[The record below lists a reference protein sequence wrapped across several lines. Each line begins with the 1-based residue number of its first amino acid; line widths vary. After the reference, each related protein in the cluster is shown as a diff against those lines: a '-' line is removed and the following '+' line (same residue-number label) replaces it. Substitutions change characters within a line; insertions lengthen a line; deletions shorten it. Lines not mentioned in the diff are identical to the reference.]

1 MKDIQETVELVAI
14 DDSMPVE
21 ARSRGQLA
29 MEAVVLLP
37 NIVKLLTRLL
47 RDPRVPI
54 RRKIFIGAVL
64 GYVVL
69 PIDLVPDFIIGFG
82 RLDDLILVS
91 LAVNHL
97 MVGVDEH
104 IVRSHWDGTEDA
116 LDLVRSAFSW
126 GAAIIP
132 DGIRRLLPG

>member
-1 MKDIQETVELVAI
+1 MKDERQTAQLVAI
-14 DDSMPVE
+14 DDSMPVD

-29 MEAVVLLP
+29 METVTLLP

-54 RRKIFIGAVL
+54 RRKVLIGAVL
-64 GYVVL
+64 GYVISPV
-69 PIDLVPDFIIGFG
+69 DLVPDFIIGFG

-91 LAVNHL
+91 LAVDHL
-97 MVGVDEH
+97 MAGVDEQ

-132 DGIRRLLPG
+132 DGIRRFLPG